1 MILDKQKSSDDQ
13 LEKWIFK
20 LILLGDSCVGKT
32 SLINQYVEKKFE
44 EDYKPTIG
52 VSIVKTSLILEQ
64 INSKI
69 SLILWDIAGQ
79 EKYQKYRKFYFEGC
93 VGALFIYDI
102 TRPTTFNNIKS
113 RWYEDFK
120 NYMGLKNS
128 VYLLIGN
135 KNDLVDERHVDKE
148 DGKNLANEIDAA
160 DFIETSAKNGENVE
174 KAFLRLIQKVL
185 GNYEVA
191 FQIE

>member
-1 MILDKQKSSDDQ
+1 MKDTIEEIDH
-13 LEKWIFK
+13 WIFK

-32 SLINQYVEKKFE
+32 SLINQYVEKKFD
-44 EDYKPTIG
+44 EDYKPTLG
-52 VSIVKTSLILEQ
+52 VSIIKTSVILDQ
-64 INSKI
+64 IRSKV
-69 SLILWDIAGQ
+69 SLILWDMAAQ

-93 VGALFIYDI
+93 VGALLVYDI
-102 TRPTTFNNIKS
+102 TRPSTFNNIKS
-113 RWYEDFK
+113 KWYNDFK
-120 NYMGLKNS
+120 NYVGLKNS

-135 KNDLVDERHVDKE
+135 KNDLVDERNVDKE
-148 DGKNLANEIDAA
+148 DGKNLANEINAA
-160 DFIETSAKNGENVE
+160 DFIETSAKNGDNVE

>member
-13 LEKWIFK
+13 LDQWIFK
-20 LILLGDSCVGKT
+20 LILLGDSFVGKT
-32 SLINQYVEKKFE
+32 SLINQYVEKRFE

-52 VSIVKTSLILEQ
+52 VSIVKTSVILDQ
-64 INSKI
+64 IQSKV

-79 EKYQKYRKFYFEGC
+79 EKYQKYRKYYFEGC
-93 VGALFIYDI
+93 VGALFVYDI

-113 RWYEDFK
+113 KWYEDFK
-120 NYMGLKNS
+120 NYIGLKNS

-135 KNDLVDERHVDKE
+135 KSDLVDERNVDKE
-148 DGKNLANEIDAA
+148 DGNNLANEINAA
-160 DFIETSAKNGENVE
+160 DFIETSAKNGDNVE

-191 FQIE
+191 LQIE